1 LPVWAGYA
9 VKPVVMILEYQAVS
23 NFGTI
28 FGQILGTFPKIL
40 DIFLVIVKPILDHK
54 RQFK

>member
-1 LPVWAGYA
+1 
-9 VKPVVMILEYQAVS
+9 MMLEYQAVS

-28 FGQILGTFPKIL
+28 FGQILGTFPKSL
-40 DIFLVIVKPILDHK
+40 GIFGVIIKPIVDHK